1 MIAFFFFGGRGE
13 ILECHRAI
21 SEAGGRKNEYFYDIF
36 VRSKNFVRILQC
48 RLGSVEDNKEYT
60 DRSHAPGSRA
70 GWIEAP
76 ITLHPQK
83 VREISL
89 ATGADDGRS
98 LIEGTNSK
106 ETGWLIGSLRD
117 RRSGFSGAI
126 CLHSQ
131 DSSPV

>member
-70 GWIEAP
+70 GWIETPINFCLCLSVRALRFQAP
-76 ITLHPQK
+76 NK
-83 VREISL
+83 SFSL
-89 ATGADDGRS
+89 G
-98 LIEGTNSK
+98 
-106 ETGWLIGSLRD
+106 
-117 RRSGFSGAI
+117 
-126 CLHSQ
+126 
-131 DSSPV
+131 